1 MPTVTSQGAVN
12 SVLWFTSLRPEEQ
25 GVTRRI
31 LDDLLPYLGSIGIH
45 HQVFEVRSAGQFLAT
60 LDALAAEAGPGKL
73 QPVLHFDMHGSVED
87 GLSVA
92 ATGETVSWDDVAI
105 RLSAVNSALGNNLF
119 VVSCACHSQRL
130 GPEARLAQP
139 CPYYVLTAPE
149 RLVTAGF
156 LEEALVPFY
165 RAVFDRGDF
174 VAACRSH
181 LSPGFAL
188 FHSERLLLLALV
200 KYVRR
205 HCIGRGGGE
214 RREALMDQ
222 AVAAGLPA
230 NRDTR
235 SLLKAGIVPNRALVD
250 RFVASFLMG
259 KHPGFDID
267 DVMRLARRDIER

>member
-1 MPTVTSQGAVN
+1 MSGERVAPIRRGPGHTNRRPTKITIGGSHPCGEVPFRNGPPILVEMPTFTSQGAVN

-31 LDDLLPYLGSIGIH
+31 LDDLLAYLSSIGVH
-45 HQVFEVRSAGQFLAT
+45 HQVFEVGSAASSLPPST
-60 LDALAAEAGPGKL
+60 RWPPKLPGKL
-73 QPVLHFDMHGSVED
+73 QPILHFDMHGSVEN
-87 GLSVA
+87 GFSVA
-92 ATGETVSWDDVAI
+92 ATGETISWDDVAI

-119 VVSCACHSQRL
+119 VVSCAAIAAL

-139 CPYYVLTAPE
+139 LSLLRPDAPE

-181 LSPGFAL
+181 LSPGFVL
-188 FHSERLLLLALV
+188 YHSERLLLLALV

-205 HCIGRGGGE
+205 HCIGRGGGS
-214 RREALMDQ
+214 D
-222 AVAAGLPA
+222 
-230 NRDTR
+230 
-235 SLLKAGIVPNRALVD
+235 
-250 RFVASFLMG
+250 G
-259 KHPGFDID
+259 K
-267 DVMRLARRDIER
+267 R